1 MVIDIVNDLNRIRNN
16 LFFDDTCEVVM
27 NIDNVYNFFLDL
39 DIDFFYIGDLID
51 FGLLDFGDILSSNK
65 ILE

>member
-1 MVIDIVNDLNRIRNN
+1 MIRNN

>member
-1 MVIDIVNDLNRIRNN
+1 
-16 LFFDDTCEVVM
+16 M

-51 FGLLDFGDILSSNK
+51 FGLLDFGDICILSSNK

>member
-27 NIDNVYNFFLDL
+27 NIDKVYNFFLDL
-39 DIDFFYIGDLID
+39 DIEFFYIGDLID

>member
-1 MVIDIVNDLNRIRNN
+1 M
-16 LFFDDTCEVVM
+16 CEVVI